1 MDTTVIHVED
11 GVNGYVDLVNW
22 VLKYGKEVAPRGQQ
36 TKEIEDATVFIDNV
50 YNTLPVGVSRGAV
63 PGNIGNIQQGTA
75 DGTITVPTTRHLH
88 FGIRMPIVSPST
100 GNLEN
105 VPLPPYVSLV
115 EAYQR
120 LQAGTP

>member
-1 MDTTVIHVED
+1 MLSD
-11 GVNGYVDLVNW
+11 
-22 VLKYGKEVAPRGQQ
+22 VASTYFNFMHMHFASRPH
-36 TKEIEDATVFIDNV
+36 TKAQLSANPGGIA
-50 YNTLPVGVSRGAV
+50 VSRGAV